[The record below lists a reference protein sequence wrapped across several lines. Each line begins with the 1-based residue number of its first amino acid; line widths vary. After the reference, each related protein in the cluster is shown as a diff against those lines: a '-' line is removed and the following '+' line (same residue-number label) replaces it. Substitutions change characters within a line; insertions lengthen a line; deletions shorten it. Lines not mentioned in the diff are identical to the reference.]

1 MKLLRK
7 KGPFYIQVK
16 NELKERIIKGEYPK
30 NSLIPPEPELEK
42 EFGVSKITIR
52 KAVEQLAI
60 EGYVEKHSGI
70 GTKVLDNRA
79 ISKLSKGQGFSEYLL
94 STGYTLRKGNVTI
107 SKVDVSDHPILSNFF
122 YEKECYCLER
132 IYTLNDLPYIHFTHY
147 IPGRFLL
154 SLDPETFKDSL
165 YEILYEQ
172 GVYFNRFQDEFGVEN
187 PSMKIARL
195 LNIEPKPLF
204 QRTRFSYDINE
215 QLIEYSIGYYNTDIH
230 KYVVNLN
237 I

>member
-1 MKLLRK
+1 MRVLRNK
-7 KGPFYIQVK
+7 EPFYIQVK

-30 NSLIPPEPELEK
+30 NSLIPPEPVLEN

-94 STGYTLRKGNVTI
+94 STGYTLNKGNVTI
-107 SKVDVSDHPILSNFF
+107 SKVDVSDHPILSKCF
-122 YEKECYCLER
+122 ESECFCIER
-132 IYTLNDLPYIHFTHY
+132 LYTLNDEPYIHFTHY
-147 IPGRFLL
+147 IPGRFSL
-154 SLDPETFKDSL
+154 SLDPEKFKESL
-165 YEILYEQ
+165 YEILYKK
-172 GVYFNRFQDEFGVEN
+172 GVYFNRFQDEFGVETPN
-187 PSMKIARL
+187 EKIVNS
-195 LNIEPKPLF
+195 LNIESKPLF
-204 QRTRFSYDINE
+204 QRTRYSYDINE

-237 I
+237 V

>member
-1 MKLLRK
+1 MRLLRN

-30 NSLIPPEPELEK
+30 HSLIPPEPVLEK

-107 SKVDVSDHPILSNFF
+107 SKVDVSNQPILSTNF
-122 YEKECYCLER
+122 ERECYCIER
-132 IYTLNDLPYIHFTHY
+132 IYTLNEQPYIHFTHY
-147 IPGRFLL
+147 IPDRFSL

-165 YEILYEQ
+165 YELLYKK
-172 GVYFNRFQDEFGVEN
+172 GVYFNRFQDEFGVETPN
-187 PSMKIARL
+187 EKITNL

-237 I
+237 V

>member
-1 MKLLRK
+1 MRVLRNK
-7 KGPFYIQVK
+7 EPFYIQVK
-16 NELKERIIKGEYPK
+16 NELKERIIKGEYPI
-30 NSLIPPEPELEK
+30 NSLIPPEPVLEN

-94 STGYTLRKGNVTI
+94 STGYTLKKGNVTI

-122 YEKECYCLER
+122 EREYYCIER
-132 IYTLNDLPYIHFTHY
+132 LYTLNDEPYIHFTHY
-147 IPGRFLL
+147 IPGRFSL
-154 SLDPETFKDSL
+154 SLDPEMFKDSL
-165 YEILYEQ
+165 YEILYKK
-172 GVYFNRFQDEFGVEN
+172 GVYFNRFQDEFGVETPN
-187 PSMKIARL
+187 DKIANL
-195 LNIEPKPLF
+195 LNIESKPLF
-204 QRTRFSYDINE
+204 QRSRYSYDINE

-237 I
+237 V